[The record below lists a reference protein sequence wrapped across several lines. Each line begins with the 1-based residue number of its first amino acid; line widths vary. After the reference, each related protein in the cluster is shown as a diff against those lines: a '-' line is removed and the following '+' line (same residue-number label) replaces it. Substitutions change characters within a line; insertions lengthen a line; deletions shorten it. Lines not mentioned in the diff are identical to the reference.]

1 MLENVVD
8 ASVVWLSLERD
19 WHRWQTGDEIAVGR
33 AQSLLT
39 GNGAGVAIG
48 AVWQECLD
56 VVGGHLELWH
66 LRMWVGVVYM
76 YTVQEKDDGMRG
88 GGVGWEWGWECVF
101 EVVFAPAIKVPK
113 MWMEATVPS
122 SSCEER
128 T

>member
-66 LRMWVGVVYM
+66 LRLWVDVVYM
-76 YTVQEKDDGMRG
+76 YTVQEKDDGM
-88 GGVGWEWGWECVF
+88 GGVGWEWERALSVCVRGC
-101 EVVFAPAIKVPK
+101 VCA
-113 MWMEATVPS
+113 
-122 SSCEER
+122 CY
-128 T
+128 

>member
-48 AVWQECLD
+48 AVWQKCLD
-56 VVGGHLELWH
+56 VVGGHLELGH
-66 LRMWVGVVYM
+66 LRLWVDVLYM

-88 GGVGWEWGWECVF
+88 GGVGWEWEWECVF